1 MEEGREGGF
10 KMQKALLLKRLMVIS
25 FKTAI
30 QKYLTYPFD
39 FYTRLLQ
46 TAISLIGNVG
56 GIAIVYSNIDSVNG
70 WEFYDSI
77 TVAGMFMLV
86 QGIKNL
92 FIGPSLSS
100 ISGLG
105 GDLWTGN
112 FDFIIMRTISSRLY
126 ISIKSWDPIAV
137 IDILISIVMI
147 VTSVILSGCSISVG
161 GIVLFFFVFVLGFIL
176 LYSIM
181 MIFASVAFWYLGTPL
196 LWILNSVMEMGR
208 YPVTFYPRVLRNVLT
223 WILPIGFIIT
233 IPSQALIG
241 KVDAMSLGLGM
252 LVTMV
257 FYLFSVWFYN
267 LSVKKYSGASS

>member
-1 MEEGREGGF
+1 MRR
-10 KMQKALLLKRLMVIS
+10 LLLIKRLIVIY

-30 QKYLTYPFD
+30 QKYLAYPFD
-39 FYTRLLQ
+39 FYARLLQ
-46 TAISLIGNVG
+46 TVISLIGSIG
-56 GIAIVYSNIDSVNG
+56 GILIIYSKIDSING
-70 WEFYDSI
+70 WKFYDSI

-112 FDFIIMRTISSRLY
+112 FDFILMKPISSRLY
-126 ISIKSWDPIAV
+126 ISIKNWDPISF
-137 IDILISIVMI
+137 IDIIISII
-147 VTSVILSGCSISVG
+147 IIIISVDVSG
-161 GIVLFFFVFVLGFIL
+161 YPISGRGIFLFCVVLLLGFIL

-196 LWILNSVMEMGR
+196 LWIFSSLMEMGR
-208 YPVTFYPRVLRNVLT
+208 YPVTFYPRLLRIILT
-223 WILPIGFIIT
+223 WIVPIGFIIT
-233 IPSQALIG
+233 IPAQALIG
-241 KVDAMSLGLGM
+241 NVDVKSILFGVV
-252 LVTMV
+252 VTFV
-257 FYLFSVWFYN
+257 FYIFSVWFYN